1 MTLDGLTLYTCV
13 AELQEKCRDAKIQK
27 VLMPG
32 KEELV
37 FQLYSAAEGTLR
49 LTISADAGD
58 CSLYLT
64 SHTKENP
71 KVPPAFCMFLRK
83 YLTGA
88 RIADITQRGLDRVVV
103 FTLETRCV

>member
-58 CSLYLT
+58 CSAIQKRIPRCRLPSVCSCANT
-64 SHTKENP
+64 
-71 KVPPAFCMFLRK
+71 LR
-83 YLTGA
+83 A
-88 RIADITQRGLDRVVV
+88 RISQI
-103 FTLETRCV
+103 